1 MQHEVAKAT
10 ASSTETV
17 HVNDP
22 TEHDPNKPENHR
34 EESESITPSTDED
47 LTRRLQT
54 LKKDDGPLNKI
65 PTDTEIEIRLANL
78 RNLEY
83 KEYKSKIKF
92 LPDNR
97 TDTQKTEDLIK
108 QFLEEDEIAKN
119 MPDPDEKILSRLN
132 ALKADRENAIGSTA
146 AASTNIVKVASADE
160 PDIESEDEEIATK
173 KLIKKV
179 FTLSIIGNK
188 IILKS
193 LNLHS
198 ILKKLL

>member
-1 MQHEVAKAT
+1 MQNKVAKAA
-10 ASSTETV
+10 ASPTETV
-17 HVNDP
+17 HVIDP
-22 TEHDPNKPENHR
+22 TDYDPNKPENNI
-34 EESESITPSTDED
+34 EASESITPSTDED
-47 LTRRLQT
+47 LTKRLQT

-83 KEYKSKIKF
+83 KEYKSKIQF

-119 MPDPDEKILSRLN
+119 MPDPDEQILNRLK
-132 ALKADRENAIGSTA
+132 ALKADRGNAIGSTA
-146 AASTNIVKVASADE
+146 AASTNTVKVASAE
-160 PDIESEDEEIATK
+160 EADIESEDEETATK

-179 FTLSIIGNK
+179 
-188 IILKS
+188 
-193 LNLHS
+193 
-198 ILKKLL
+198 